1 MDKNKMKERAIG
13 ILLCADCKIE
23 EKEVSG
29 INAMYY
35 RNTDR
40 GGGAIIV
47 SEQGEM
53 LFVDPFFVDY
63 DEHVKKFMNGER
75 SVFE

>member
-1 MDKNKMKERAIG
+1 MNKNAMLEKAVE
-13 ILLCADCKIE
+13 ILLCDKSKVE
-23 EKEVSG
+23 EKEVSN

-40 GGGAIIV
+40 GGGALII

-63 DEHVKKFMNGER
+63 QEHITRFMHGER
-75 SVFE
+75 TVFE

>member
-1 MDKNKMKERAIG
+1 MDKNKMKEKAIE
-13 ILLCADCKIE
+13 ILLCDKSKVE
-23 EKEVSG
+23 EKEVAD

-40 GGGAIIV
+40 GGGALII

-53 LFVDPFFVDY
+53 LFVDPFLIEY
-63 DEHVKKFMNGER
+63 EEHIRKFMNGER
-75 SVFE
+75 SKLD